1 MNAGGVLRR
10 GSPALQ
16 RPPYLG
22 LRFFRRP
29 EGFFQGLWPHMAA
42 WAHRLQTHRMRVC
55 TKGQSRCG
63 APKRFAR
70 QGGCA
75 FAGRDGAFSKQ
86 LFRPDVSA
94 FVEIRLRR
102 KRASLHKPPN
112 AHAFHT
118 GRGRLPFLVRGS
130 AAARR
135 AGRRRFDAK
144 IRAAAKSARVY
155 IFSLFGA
162 QDKTYKNLC

>member
-1 MNAGGVLRR
+1 MRPSGESKARRIWVCDFFGGPKAFFKGYGPIWRLGRIDCKRTECAFAVDAVLRSV
-10 GSPALQ
+10 SP
-16 RPPYLG
+16 
-22 LRFFRRP
+22 
-29 EGFFQGLWPHMAA
+29 
-42 WAHRLQTHRMRVC
+42 V
-55 TKGQSRCG
+55 K
-63 APKRFAR
+63 
-70 QGGCA
+70 GGCA

-86 LFRPDVSA
+86 LFRPDVSI
-94 FVEIRLRR
+94 FVEICLRR
-102 KRASLHKPPN
+102 RHASLYKPQKARALRP
-112 AHAFHT
+112 

-135 AGRRRFDAK
+135 AGRRCFDAK